1 MSPSPYVGLRA
12 FSEADHMLF
21 FGRERE
27 ARELAII
34 WQATGL
40 TILYGAS
47 GSGKTS
53 LLRAGVVPR
62 IEPERADLLPVAR
75 VRPHSTGHGNPYVRG
90 LLSALAPERPV
101 EALAGLTISRFLH
114 DRPELRDRYG
124 DPMPVLV
131 AVDQA
136 EELFNVPAQREDERD
151 AFMAQ
156 LAEAVAEH
164 DGLHLLLIL
173 REEHLAS
180 VLPHERLLGR
190 GSRARFPLPPLA
202 RNAALDAV
210 VRPLGATNR
219 FFAPGAAE
227 LLVDNLRT
235 VTFAS
240 DEGRVSQIEG
250 KTVEPVQLQVVCSAL
265 WESLEPGLT
274 EITVEHVRLRADV
287 DRFLVGFCRRAL
299 ERVAAEHDRTPGE
312 LQFWLRNSFVTEHGT
327 RNSVYEGLHKTA
339 GMPNEVAAA
348 LEDQHI
354 LRGEHRLGIRWYELQ
369 HDRLISAIR
378 TAAPP
383 RNYLDDARRAL
394 GRGEFDAGRRLAEE
408 AVRASAFGDVRVEAE
423 AQLILG
429 EVAAAGGA
437 VELARK
443 HFEEAAGTFA
453 SLQQF
458 DAVAEALTADGRLWL
473 AQGDNT
479 QAIDRLKA
487 VLSWVPN
494 HSGAQLA
501 LGQAL
506 WQSGQ
511 PPAALALLN
520 GAVELA
526 RDPSVEA
533 LALRGQILADLG
545 RPLDAL
551 RDLDRVR
558 HHQQPDTLAARALAL
573 AATGRL
579 DAAEQEILDA
589 LAAGPAS
596 GPVLLRAAR
605 VYALLGRREPAVE
618 FSARALD
625 AASPALPPYLRD
637 LALELQRPV

>member
-1 MSPSPYVGLRA
+1 MTPSPYVGLRA
-12 FSEADHMLF
+12 FGTDENALF

-53 LLRAGVVPR
+53 LLQAGVLPR
-62 IEPERADLLPVAR
+62 IEPGRADLLPVAR
-75 VRPHSTGHGNPYVRG
+75 VRPETAGHGNPYVRG
-90 LLSALAPERPV
+90 LLSALAPDRPV
-101 EALAGLTISRFLH
+101 EALAGMTVSRFFG

-136 EELFNVPAQREDERD
+136 EELFDVPAQREDERD
-151 AFMAQ
+151 AFLAQ

-164 DGLHLLLIL
+164 DGLHLLLVL
-173 REEHLAS
+173 REEHLAG

-190 GSRARFPLPPLA
+190 GSRARFPLQPLA
-202 RNAALDAV
+202 RTAALDAV
-210 VRPLGATNR
+210 VRPLGVTDR
-219 FFAPGAAE
+219 VFAPGAAE
-227 LLVDNLRT
+227 LLVDSLRT
-235 VTFAS
+235 VTYAR
-240 DEGRVSQIEG
+240 DDGRVSQIEG

-265 WESLEPGLT
+265 WESLEPDISV
-274 EITVEHVRLRADV
+274 ITVEHVRLRADV

-299 ERVAAEHDRTPGE
+299 ERVAAEHGRTPGE
-312 LQFWLRNSFVTEHGT
+312 LQHWLRTSFVTDHGT
-327 RNSVYEGLHKTA
+327 RNTVYEGLHETA
-339 GMPNEVAAA
+339 GMPNEIAAA
-348 LEDQHI
+348 LEDRHI

-369 HDRLISAIR
+369 HDRLISAVR

-383 RNYLDDARRAL
+383 RNYLDDARLAL
-394 GRGEFDAGRRLAEE
+394 GRGEFETARRLTDE
-408 AVRASAFGDVRVEAE
+408 AVRASSFDDVHVEGE

-429 EVAAAGGA
+429 EVAAASGDVEGA
-437 VELARK
+437 K
-443 HFEEAAGTFA
+443 DHFEKAAGISA
-453 SLQQF
+453 SLQQY

-473 AQGDNT
+473 AQGDYP

-506 WQSGQ
+506 WHSGQ
-511 PPAALALLN
+511 PQAALPLLN

-526 RDPSVEA
+526 RSPSGEA
-533 LALRGQILADLG
+533 LALRGQILADLN
-545 RPLDAL
+545 RSADAL

-558 HHQQPDTLAARALAL
+558 DHQQPDILAARALAL

-589 LAAGPAS
+589 LAAGPPT

-605 VYALLGRREPAVE
+605 VYALLGRPESAVE

-625 AASPALPPYLRD
+625 AASPALPPYLRAI
-637 LALELQRPV
+637 ALKLRAAA